1 MEFNEY
7 QKKAIDLIE
16 GNVCVIATAGSGKTS
31 VLIERI
37 KNMVLNHGIRAEN
50 ILAISFS
57 KKACDNLEV
66 RLNQYSEFGLH
77 NVITKYE

>member
-37 KNMVLNHGIRAEN
+37 KDMVLNHGIRAEN

-57 KKACDNLEV
+57 
-66 RLNQYSEFGLH
+66 
-77 NVITKYE
+77 